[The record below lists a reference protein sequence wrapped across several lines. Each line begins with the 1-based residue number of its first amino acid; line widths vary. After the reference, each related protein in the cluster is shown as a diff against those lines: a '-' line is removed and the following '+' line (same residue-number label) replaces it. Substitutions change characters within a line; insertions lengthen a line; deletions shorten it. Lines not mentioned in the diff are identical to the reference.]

1 MRILAVLSILALT
14 IASCVT
20 PNLNEESGQELQD
33 FETFTIDK
41 EKVQPPGGRDKTVIP
56 ETIIENEVKSEEEI
70 NKDKVQPP
78 GSGN

>member
-1 MRILAVLSILALT
+1 MKFLAVLSILALT
-14 IASCVT
+14 IASCAT

-41 EKVQPPGGRDKTVIP
+41 GKVQPPGGRDKTVIQ
-56 ETIIENEVKSEEEI
+56 ETIIESEVKSEEAIDKE
-70 NKDKVQPP
+70 KVQPP